1 MQLRDEMTEYSK
13 KEYIVKLIKDL
24 WIALRPL
31 SLTLALAST
40 TLGMLIANIEGKL
53 FSGNL
58 ALDIFK
64 IVLITIGGMLVQGC
78 ANLINDF
85 YEGSFK
91 YHRPGEKT
99 YKFLK
104 YERTAFDLLV
114 FACGM
119 LCIAGTGLIGLI
131 LMYLSTPKLIYI
143 GIAGIIGSYAYTGE
157 PFVYKKRGL
166 GAIFSLILMGPL
178 MVLGS
183 YVVFTG
189 EYSITPI
196 ILALPAGLMIPLMM
210 MANEIRDY
218 DRDKNL
224 GIRTLTVILGIKAG
238 RAIYI
243 ALIAIAYGM
252 TTILVIT
259 EDLPILTLFVYLT
272 LPIAIRSYKR
282 ASMPQTSAIKITNIL
297 HITFNLITII
307 ALILV

>member
-1 MQLRDEMTEYSK
+1 MKYTKD
-13 KEYIVKLIKDL
+13 YIIKLIKDL

-31 SLTLALAST
+31 SLTLAVAST
-40 TLGMLIANIEGKL
+40 TLGMLMAYREGKL
-53 FSGNL
+53 FTGNL
-58 ALDIFK
+58 TLDVFK
-64 IVLITIGGMLVQGC
+64 IALVTIGGMLVQGC

-114 FACGM
+114 FAFSM
-119 LCIAGTGLIGLI
+119 LCLAGTGLIGLI

-143 GIAGIIGSYAYTGE
+143 GIAGIVGSYAYTGE

-166 GAIFSLILMGPL
+166 GAILSFVLMGPL

-183 YVVFTG
+183 YVVFTS
-189 EYSITPI
+189 EYSITPVI
-196 ILALPAGLMIPLMM
+196 SALPAGLMIPLLMM
-210 MANEIRDY
+210 SNEIRDY
-218 DRDKNL
+218 ERDKNL

-238 RAIYI
+238 KAIYVS
-243 ALIAIAYGM
+243 LIVAAYLI

-259 EDLPILTLFVYLT
+259 KGLPVLTLLVYAT
-272 LPIAIRSYKR
+272 LPIAIRAYKTVSR
-282 ASMPQTSAIKITNIL
+282 PKTSGIRVTNIL

-307 ALILV
+307 ALMS

>member
-1 MQLRDEMTEYSK
+1 MQLRNEMTEHSK
-13 KEYIVKLIKDL
+13 KEYFVKLIKDL

-31 SLTLALAST
+31 SLTLAIAST

-53 FSGNL
+53 FTGNIG
-58 ALDIFK
+58 LDIFK
-64 IVLITIGGMLVQGC
+64 IVLVTIGGMLVQGC

-114 FACGM
+114 FTFGM

-143 GIAGIIGSYAYTGE
+143 GIVGIIGSYAYTGE

-166 GAIFSLILMGPL
+166 GAILSLILMGPL

-189 EYSITPI
+189 EFSISPI
-196 ILALPAGLMIPLMM
+196 IIAFPAGLMIPLMM

-218 DRDKNL
+218 ERDKNL
-224 GIRTLTVILGIKAG
+224 GIKTLTVILGIKTG

-259 EDLPILTLFVYLT
+259 KDLPMLTLFVFLT
-272 LPIAIRSYKR
+272 LPIAIKSYKK

-297 HITFNLITII
+297 HISFNLITII
-307 ALILV
+307 ALVIG

>member
-1 MQLRDEMTEYSK
+1 MQLREEMTEYSK
-13 KEYIVKLIKDL
+13 KEYILKLIKDL

-31 SLTLALAST
+31 SLTLAIAST
-40 TLGMLIANIEGKL
+40 TLGMLIANREGKL
-53 FSGNL
+53 FSGDL

-64 IVLITIGGMLVQGC
+64 IVLITIGGMLVQSC

-114 FACGM
+114 FTFGM

-131 LMYLSTPKLIYI
+131 LMYLSTSKIIYI

-166 GAIFSLILMGPL
+166 GAVLSLILMGPL

-196 ILALPAGLMIPLMM
+196 VLALPAGIMIPLMM
-210 MANEIRDY
+210 MANEIRDFE
-218 DRDKNL
+218 RDKNL

-238 RAIYI
+238 RTIYI
-243 ALIAIAYGM
+243 SLIAIAYGM

-259 EDLPILTLFVYLT
+259 KDLPILALFVYLT
-272 LPIAIRSYKR
+272 LPIAIKSYKK

-307 ALILV
+307 ALILG